1 MTGSFRRMPDF
12 DRQADMIETTLD
24 CIADLG
30 IQATTVRAVAAR
42 AGISN
47 GLIRH
52 HFGSKENLL
61 LAAYRRTI
69 EMMTEPALA
78 VLQAT
83 EGTPHERLARFVVVS
98 LSGVVA
104 DPRLLSLWA
113 TFISQIHIDPNL
125 SRAHRAGYHAYRNAA
140 EALIGQVLDAEGR
153 ATTDAERKRA
163 AIAISAVID
172 GLWIEGGLSDGEFDE
187 ELQVSIGLRSVEALL
202 GLSLPDITQKRS

>member
-1 MTGSFRRMPDF
+1 
-12 DRQADMIETTLD
+12 
-24 CIADLG
+24 
-30 IQATTVRAVAAR
+30 
-42 AGISN
+42 
-47 GLIRH
+47 
-52 HFGSKENLL
+52 
-61 LAAYRRTI
+61 
-69 EMMTEPALA
+69 MMTEPALA

-98 LSGVVA
+98 LSGAVA

-172 GLWIEGGLSDGEFDE
+172 GLWIEGGLSDGNSTRS
-187 ELQVSIGLRSVEALL
+187 LQVSIGPRSWSRRSWVFQF
-202 GLSLPDITQKRS
+202 PDITQKRSLRNALYVDHRTAGGTWLGQMGYSPARPQACGRGQAGDRVPGLSASLTFPR

>member
-1 MTGSFRRMPDF
+1 MHQQR
-12 DRQADMIETTLD
+12 
-24 CIADLG
+24 
-30 IQATTVRAVAAR
+30 
-42 AGISN
+42 
-47 GLIRH
+47 LIRH

-98 LSGVVA
+98 LSGAVA

-153 ATTDAERKRA
+153 ATTDAERKARRHRHQRRDRRPGGSRA
-163 AIAISAVID
+163 
-172 GLWIEGGLSDGEFDE
+172 LSDGEFDE

-202 GLSLPDITQKRS
+202 GSSLPDITQKRS